1 MAEAQLTLSTDLG
14 ANFLLPIAP
23 EELDIGLQ
31 TETATYKTLR
41 AGTFEWSVGN
51 SGETLNFE
59 VLLPANRPTLLNGQT
74 WQEPQNAYIH
84 PLEDAIRQAK
94 GRVYL
99 ACPEA
104 DIGAW
109 YILKTMQQTHAGG
122 YGDVKLALSFVEE
135 RQLTVLTTN
144 ERGGPVNADTGPSVL
159 AGSPNPP
166 IYRTKGGLPLTG
178 GDTTAAPATDDG
190 NPHPGGTYVT
200 TSGDTLN
207 SISQRA
213 YGDISYA
220 DAIYAANVLAIQGA
234 MGVILNDDALAAG
247 ITLNLPQ

>member
-14 ANFLLPIAP
+14 ASFVLPIAP
-23 EELDIGLQ
+23 EELAIGLQ

-51 SGETLNFE
+51 SGETLSFE
-59 VLLPANRPTLLNGQT
+59 VLLPANRPTLLNGQP

-84 PLEDAIRQAK
+84 PLENAIRQAQ

-109 YILKTMQQTHAGG
+109 YILKTLQQTHAGG

-135 RQLTVLTTN
+135 RQIIVYTASEAGIGGSTTTTAN
-144 ERGGPVNADTGPSVL
+144 
-159 AGSPNPP
+159 GSPAAPTP
-166 IYRTKGGLPLTG
+166 A
-178 GDTTAAPATDDG
+178 TTAAPMQDDG
-190 NPHPGGTYVT
+190 NPHPGSVYVT
-200 TSGDTLN
+200 VDGDTLN

-220 DAIYAANVLAIQGA
+220 DAVYAANKGAIEGA
-234 MGVILNDDALAAG
+234 MGVILNDDALVAG
-247 ITLNLPQ
+247 ITLNLPS